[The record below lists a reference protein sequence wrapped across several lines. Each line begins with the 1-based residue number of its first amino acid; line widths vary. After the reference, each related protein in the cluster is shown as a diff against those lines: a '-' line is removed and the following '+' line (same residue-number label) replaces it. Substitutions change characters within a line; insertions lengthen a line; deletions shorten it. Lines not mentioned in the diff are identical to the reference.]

1 MFQADAATMKISVN
15 TAIEVVVGFE
25 NTSGNS
31 AEDRDRDRDQQQRVP
46 GGAPSRDPAPRRH
59 CARTAALP
67 NRPFGMNE
75 STTISD
81 A

>member
-1 MFQADAATMKISVN
+1 MFQADAEIMKISVN
-15 TAIEVVVGFE
+15 TAIEVVVGLLKS
-25 NTSGNS
+25 SGNTPRIAS
-31 AEDRDRDRDQQQRVP
+31 PVATSSVP
-46 GGAPSRDPAPRRH
+46 GEAFGHATCVLWPH

>member
-1 MFQADAATMKISVN
+1 MKISVN

-25 NTSGNS
+25 KTSGNTPRIAIAIATS
-31 AEDRDRDRDQQQRVP
+31 TARRGRRARTS
-46 GGAPSRDPAPRRH
+46 GAH
-59 CARTAALP
+59 CARTAAFP
-67 NRPFGMNE
+67 NSPLGRNE